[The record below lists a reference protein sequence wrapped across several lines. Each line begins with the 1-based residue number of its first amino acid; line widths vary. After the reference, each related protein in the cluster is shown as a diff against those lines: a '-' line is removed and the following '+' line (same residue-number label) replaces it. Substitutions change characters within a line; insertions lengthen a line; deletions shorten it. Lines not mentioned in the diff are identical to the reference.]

1 MAKFLGVGWHF
12 PISSADVKGQEPFS
26 DKPFAP
32 AYYEESI
39 RQSIWIILNTN
50 KGERV
55 MRPDFGCDL
64 AELVFAPNNAET
76 RGLAG
81 SYVREALKE
90 WEPRIADIEVVVT
103 ATGITQ
109 EILQIEISYR
119 VRLTDNRFNLVYPF
133 YLERGGLGR

>member
-1 MAKFLGVGWHF
+1 MAKFLGVGWNF
-12 PISSADVKGQEPFS
+12 PLPAADVREAESSF
-26 DKPFAP
+26 DKRFA
-32 AYYEESI
+32 AARYEESI
-39 RQSIWIILNTN
+39 RQAIWIILSTN

-81 SYVREALKE
+81 HYVREALAE
-90 WEPRIADIEVVVT
+90 WEPRITDVEVVVST
-103 ATGITQ
+103 ARSKQ

-119 VRLTDNRFNLVYPF
+119 VCLTDNRFNLVYPF